1 MTHEPQRKSDVFT
14 PLEGNTFRFR
24 CHKGL
29 PCFTQCCA
37 GLNLTLTPYD
47 IVRMKNRLGL
57 PSDRFLDAYTETR
70 LDKHPRFPMLVLRM
84 GTDEEKKCPFVTADG
99 CAIYDDR
106 PAACRIYPLGRA
118 ALKVDPERG
127 TKEKFFVVHEDHC
140 LGFGEDRLW
149 TVEAWLADQGVHEYN
164 AMNDKWLEI
173 ISSPKSLGPE
183 KDIPRK
189 IQMFFM
195 ASYNLDKF
203 REFIFGSRFFDLFD
217 VDGDK
222 KKKLGSDDIAL
233 MSFAFD
239 WLKFSLFGER
249 TLSIKS

>member
-1 MTHEPQRKSDVFT
+1 MNSQEKSDVFT
-14 PLEGNTFRFR
+14 PLEGDTFRFL

-37 GLNLTLTPYD
+37 GLHLTLTPYD

-57 PSDRFLDAYTETR
+57 PSEQFLDTYTETR
-70 LDKHPRFPMLVLRM
+70 LDKHPRFPMVALRM
-84 GTDEEKKCPFVTADG
+84 LADEHKKCPFVTDDG
-99 CAIYDDR
+99 CTIYEDR

-118 ALKVDPERG
+118 ALKVDPKRA

-140 LGFGEDRLW
+140 LGFGEDRSW
-149 TVEAWLADQGVHEYN
+149 TVEEWLADQGVHEYN
-164 AMNDKWLEI
+164 HMNDGWLEI

-217 VDGDK
+217 VDGEK
-222 KKKLGSDDIAL
+222 RKKLGSDDVAL

-249 TLSIKS
+249 TLSIKG